1 MTFKL
6 GLTGGIGSGKSTV
19 AAMLARHGAHIADA
33 DAISRQVSSPGGAAI
48 APIERAFGASLIA
61 PDGSLDRDAM
71 RALIYTQPDAKA
83 RLEAIIHPLV
93 RQGIAQQVQ
102 AAIDAKHRLIVLDIP
117 LLVESA
123 TWRPQLDAILV
134 VDCSP
139 DTQIHRVMQ
148 RSGLQRAQ
156 VQAIIDAQA
165 PRALRLAAADV
176 VLCNDGIDIPTLTQQ
191 VQQIALRFGL

>member
-19 AAMLARHGAHIADA
+19 AALLAQHGAHIADA
-33 DAISRQVSSPGGAAI
+33 DAISRQVSAPGGAAI
-48 APIERAFGASLIA
+48 ALIKRAFGASLIA

-93 RQGIAQQVQ
+93 RQGIEQQVQ

-123 TWRPQLDAILV
+123 IWRPQLDAVLV
-134 VDCSP
+134 VDCLP
-139 DTQIHRVMQ
+139 ETQIHRVMQ

-176 VLCNDGIDIPTLTQQ
+176 VLCNDGIDIPTLSQQ